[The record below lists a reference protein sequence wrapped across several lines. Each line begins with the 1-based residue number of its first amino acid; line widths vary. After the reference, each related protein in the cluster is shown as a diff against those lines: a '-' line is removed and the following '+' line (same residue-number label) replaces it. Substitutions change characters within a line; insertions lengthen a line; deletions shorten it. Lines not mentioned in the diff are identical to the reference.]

1 MLALIF
7 FHRNERLQNRQTI
20 PRGKAVCQS
29 QRLGQKKS
37 VPERL
42 ARRAKI
48 PFGLLQRVRELQIAL
63 VREAPF
69 ELRDRL
75 LIGKGRELQL
85 HGAAAD
91 RRQQLFRARRED
103 QKHRVLGRFFENFEQ
118 RVLRRRAQI
127 LPARDDID
135 LFSALVW
142 SDEHVA
148 SGLPD
153 NVDRD
158 VLVLRVV
165 DRDHVRVLLRE
176 DLAARGANAAAGLPF
191 VFTFERR
198 RHLKRQRPSS
208 RALHAAKKIAVRGLA
223 LPEAL
228 LQTPFQRVIAEK
240 CAKVHPSAPSRA
252 I

>member
-1 MLALIF
+1 M
-7 FHRNERLQNRQTI
+7 
-20 PRGKAVCQS
+20 
-29 QRLGQKKS
+29 
-37 VPERL
+37 
-42 ARRAKI
+42 
-48 PFGLLQRVRELQIAL
+48 
-63 VREAPF
+63 
-69 ELRDRL
+69 
-75 LIGKGRELQL
+75 
-85 HGAAAD
+85 
-91 RRQQLFRARRED
+91 
-103 QKHRVLGRFFENFEQ
+103 
-118 RVLRRRAQI
+118 
-127 LPARDDID
+127 DDID

-198 RHLKRQRPSS
+198 RHLKRQRSSS
-208 RALHAAKKIAVRGLA
+208 RALHAAKKVAVRGFPL
-223 LPEAL
+223 LEAL

-240 CAKVHPSAPSRA
+240 CAKVHSSAPSRA
-252 I
+252 V